1 MILTA
6 ARKALVRMYL
16 VDTMVISEHR
26 KGNKANPGVRRFF
39 KEVIEKNH
47 PLFISLITIGEI
59 RRGIENLR
67 HKKDKPGADK
77 LEKWLGGVVS
87 EYAQQIL
94 PFDLD
99 MAQVWGSLLVPSPQ
113 HSDDKKIAATAL
125 IHDLTLVT
133 RNVSDFQTVG
143 GLRLLNPFS

>member
-1 MILTA
+1 
-6 ARKALVRMYL
+6 MYL
-16 VDTMVISEHR
+16 IDTMVISEHR
-26 KGNKANPGVRRFF
+26 KGSKANVGVRQFF
-39 KEVIEKNH
+39 KDAIETNH
-47 PLFISLITIGEI
+47 PLFISVITIGEI

-67 HKKDKPGADK
+67 HKQDKVGSDK
-77 LEKWLGGVVS
+77 LEKWLRGVVS

-99 MAQVWGSLLVPSPQ
+99 VAQVWGRLLVPSPQ

-133 RNVSDFQTVG
+133 RNVNDFRHITALSQ
-143 GLRLLNPFS
+143 LNPFA

>member
-1 MILTA
+1 
-6 ARKALVRMYL
+6 MYL
-16 VDTMVISEHR
+16 IDTMVISEHR
-26 KGNKANPGVRRFF
+26 KGSKANPGVRRFF
-39 KEVIEKNH
+39 KDAIDKNH
-47 PLFISLITIGEI
+47 PLFISVITVGEI

-67 HKKDKPGADK
+67 HKQDKPGADK
-77 LEKWLGGVVS
+77 LEKWLGSVVS

-99 MAQVWGSLLVPSPQ
+99 MAQVWGSLLVPNPQ

-133 RNVSDFQTVG
+133 RNVDDFRPVTE
-143 GLRLLNPFS
+143 LRLLNPFAAN